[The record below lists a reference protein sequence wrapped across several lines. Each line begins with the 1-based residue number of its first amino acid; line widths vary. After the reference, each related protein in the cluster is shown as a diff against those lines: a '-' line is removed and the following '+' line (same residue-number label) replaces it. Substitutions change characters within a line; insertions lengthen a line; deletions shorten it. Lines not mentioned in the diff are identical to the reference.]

1 MDTEQGVSIGI
12 NIFLYCSNPLGFT
25 FMIQFQKPVAI
36 PDVLHV
42 LQLWQ
47 LHFQSKQQVESYK
60 TGKITTHFTHI
71 SDERDDLAGVK
82 GTEKWTHLG
91 IPVLVAKWI

>member
-12 NIFLYCSNPLGFT
+12 SIFLYCSNPLEFT
-25 FMIQFQKPVAI
+25 FMIKFQKPVAI
-36 PDVLHV
+36 PDSLHV

-60 TGKITTHFTHI
+60 AGKITTP

-82 GTEKWTHLG
+82 VTENWTHLG
-91 IPVLVAKWI
+91 IPFLVAKWI